1 MTETAQAKAGR
12 NRPKGMRAAN
22 KAVRAARQAT
32 RKAPQEKA
40 GNAAAGNEL
49 AEKEVTENQNSIH
62 EAEAVVSPAERPAV
76 RPAKLRKRHYGL
88 LLSLVAVIV
97 VPLFLTIGYL
107 YIFAEDQYASNT
119 GITVRTE
126 ETSSA
131 SDLVGGLSAFM
142 GGGGTTNTD
151 VLYEF
156 MQSQEIVERI
166 NARIDLAAHYSQTWP
181 GDPVFSIWPSAS
193 IEDLLWYWRRMVRL
207 SYDRNS
213 GLIDMQV
220 RARDAQTAQ
229 NIARAVI
236 EESEQM
242 INALNEAARRDS
254 TANAQLD
261 LDDALLRLRTAR
273 EALAEYRART
283 QIVDPMADIQGR
295 MGVLTNLQQQ
305 LAQALVDY
313 DLLIQVVTTDSD
325 PRVRQAQRRI
335 EVIRARITEERRNFA
350 TQDVTVFDTD
360 YPYLIAQFESLRVD
374 QEFAEQTYRAALTAL
389 DAARSNAA
397 RQSLYLATYIRPTL
411 ASRADYP
418 QRLVLSGLTGMFLVL
433 LWSIMALIYYS
444 IRDRG

>member
-1 MTETAQAKAGR
+1 MTETAQAKAGG
-12 NRPKGMRAAN
+12 NHPKVMQAAK
-22 KAVRAARQAT
+22 KAVRAGRRAA
-32 RKAPQEKA
+32 RKA
-40 GNAAAGNEL
+40 AAASGNQHN
-49 AEKEVTENQNSIH
+49 TESGVEEQ
-62 EAEAVVSPAERPAV
+62 APARPRV
-76 RPAKLRKRHYGL
+76 EPAKLRKRHFGLMISLVVVIFLPL
-88 LLSLVAVIV
+88 LL
-97 VPLFLTIGYL
+97 TIIYL
-107 YIFAEDQYASNT
+107 YVFAEDQYASNT
-119 GITVRTE
+119 GFTVRTE

-156 MQSQEIVERI
+156 MQSQEIVRRI
-166 NARIDLAAHYSQTWP
+166 NDRIDLTAHYSQTWP
-181 GDPVFSIWPSAS
+181 GDPVFSIWPDAS
-193 IEDLLWYWRRMVRL
+193 IEDLLWYWRRVVRI
-207 SYDRNS
+207 SYDKGS

-229 NIARAVI
+229 AIARAVV

-254 TANAQLD
+254 TANAQRD
-261 LDDALLRLRTAR
+261 LDDALIRLRTAR

-295 MGVLTNLQQQ
+295 MGVLNNLQQQ
-305 LAQALVDY
+305 LAEALVEL
-313 DLLIQVVTTDSD
+313 DLLAEVVTSDTD
-325 PRVRQAQRRI
+325 PRLRQTQRRI
-335 EVIRARITEERRNFA
+335 EVIRARITEERLNFA

-397 RQSLYLATYIRPTL
+397 RQSLYLATYISPTL
-411 ASRADYP
+411 ASRAEYP
-418 QRLVLSGLTGMFLVL
+418 QRLTLIGLTAMFLL
-433 LWSIMALIYYS
+433 LAWSIMALIYYS

>member
-1 MTETAQAKAGR
+1 MFKHNNRAQNLTETAQPNSGP
-12 NRPKGMRAAN
+12 NRPKSGRPDD
-22 KAVRAARQAT
+22 KVARLQRREA
-32 RKAPQEKA
+32 RKAA
-40 GNAAAGNEL
+40 TGNGGSEAPAPAA
-49 AEKEVTENQNSIH
+49 QRP
-62 EAEAVVSPAERPAV
+62 VVHPAT
-76 RPAKLRKRHYGL
+76 LRKRHYGL
-88 LLSLVAVIV
+88 LVSLVVVII

-142 GGGGTTNTD
+142 GGTGSTNTD
-151 VLYEF
+151 VLFEF

-166 NARIDLAAHYSQTWP
+166 NARIDLVAHYSQTWP
-181 GDPVFSIWPSAS
+181 GDPVFSIWPDAQ

-229 NIARAVI
+229 AIAMAVI

-242 INALNEAARRDS
+242 INALNEVARRDS

-295 MGVLTNLQQQ
+295 MGVLNNLQQQ
-305 LAQALVDY
+305 LAEALVEH
-313 DLLIQVVTTDSD
+313 DLLAEVVTSDND
-325 PRVRQAQRRI
+325 PRLRQNQRRI
-335 EVIRARITEERRNFA
+335 EVIRARIAEERHNFA

-397 RQSLYLATYIRPTL
+397 RQGLYLATYVRPTL

-418 QRLVLSGLTGMFLVL
+418 QRLVLSGLTAMFLVL
-433 LWSIMALIYYS
+433 VWSIMTLIYYS

>member
-1 MTETAQAKAGR
+1 MTETAKLKAGQ

-22 KAVRAARQAT
+22 KASRADRQAARKAT
-32 RKAPQEKA
+32 
-40 GNAAAGNEL
+40 
-49 AEKEVTENQNSIH
+49 AEQGEQITTEF
-62 EAEAVVSPAERPAV
+62 ETVARPPRERPV
-76 RPAKLRKRHYGL
+76 VEPAKLRKRHYGL
-88 LLSLVAVIV
+88 LISLVAVIIL
-97 VPLFLTIGYL
+97 PLLLTIGYL
-107 YIFAEDQYASNT
+107 YIFAQDQYHSNT
-119 GITVRTE
+119 GFTVRTE

-142 GGGGTTNTD
+142 GGGGGTTNTD

-166 NARIDLAAHYSQTWP
+166 NARIDLVAHYSQTWP
-181 GDPVFSIWPSAS
+181 GDPVFSIWPDAQ
-193 IEDLLWYWRRMVRL
+193 IEDLLWYWRRMVRI
-207 SYDRNS
+207 SYDKSS
-213 GLIDMQV
+213 GLIEMQV

-229 NIARAVI
+229 AIGQAVV

-261 LDDALLRLRTAR
+261 LDEALLRLRTAR

-305 LAQALVDY
+305 LAEALIEN
-313 DLLIQVVTTDSD
+313 DLLIQVVTTDTD
-325 PRVRQAQRRI
+325 PRLRQTQRRI
-335 EVIRARITEERRNFA
+335 EVIRARISEERRNFA

-360 YPYLIAQFESLRVD
+360 YPYLIAQFESLSVD

-389 DAARSNAA
+389 DAARSNAS

-411 ASRADYP
+411 ASRAEYP
-418 QRLVLSGLTGMFLVL
+418 QRLTLIGLTAMFLVL
-433 LWSIMALIYYS
+433 AWSIMALIYYS

>member
-22 KAVRAARQAT
+22 KAARAARQAT
-32 RKAPQEKA
+32 RKPPRE
-40 GNAAAGNEL
+40 AAGNEP
-49 AEKEVTENQNSIH
+49 VENQSAGP
-62 EAEAVVSPAERPAV
+62 EAEAPVGPPARPVV

>member
-1 MTETAQAKAGR
+1 MTETAQAKAGP
-12 NRPKGMRAAN
+12 NQPKGMRAAN
-22 KAVRAARQAT
+22 KAVRAGRRAARASSGEADGAET
-32 RKAPQEKA
+32 P
-40 GNAAAGNEL
+40 AAA
-49 AEKEVTENQNSIH
+49 AP
-62 EAEAVVSPAERPAV
+62 ARPVVK
-76 RPAKLRKRHYGL
+76 PAKLRKRHYGL
-88 LLSLVAVIV
+88 LVSLVAVII
-97 VPLFLTIGYL
+97 VPLLLTAFYL
-107 YIFAEDQYASNT
+107 YVFAEDQYASNT
-119 GITVRTE
+119 GFTVRTE

-142 GGGGTTNTD
+142 GGGGGTTNTD

-156 MQSQEIVERI
+156 MQSQEIVERV
-166 NARIDLAAHYSQTWP
+166 NTRIDLAAHYSQTWP
-181 GDPVFSIWPSAS
+181 GDPVFSIWTDAS

-229 NIARAVI
+229 DIARAIV

-254 TANAQLD
+254 TANAQRD

-313 DLLIQVVTTDSD
+313 DLLVQVVTSDSD
-325 PRVRQAQRRI
+325 PRVRQALRRI
-335 EVIRARITEERRNFA
+335 EVIRSRITEERRNFA

-411 ASRADYP
+411 ASRAEYP
-418 QRLVLSGLTGMFLVL
+418 QRLVLTGLTAMFLVL
-433 LWSIMALIYYS
+433 AWSIMALVYYS

>member
-1 MTETAQAKAGR
+1 MTETAQANPGPK
-12 NRPKGMRAAN
+12 RPKGGGAGDKVARLQ
-22 KAVRAARQAT
+22 RRQA
-32 RKAPQEKA
+32 RK
-40 GNAAAGNEL
+40 AAAGNGE
-49 AEKEVTENQNSIH
+49 S
-62 EAEAVVSPAERPAV
+62 EAPAPAAVQRPVVHA
-76 RPAKLRKRHYGL
+76 ATLRKRHYGL
-88 LLSLVAVIV
+88 LISLVAIII
-97 VPLFLTIGYL
+97 VPLVLTIGYL

-131 SDLVGGLSAFM
+131 SDLAGGLSAFM
-142 GGGGTTNTD
+142 GGTGSTNTD
-151 VLYEF
+151 VLFEF

-166 NARIDLAAHYSQTWP
+166 NARIDLVAHYSQTWP
-181 GDPVFSIWPSAS
+181 GDPVFSIWPDAQ
-193 IEDLLWYWRRMVRL
+193 IEDLLWYWLRMVRL

-229 NIARAVI
+229 AISLAVI

-254 TANAQLD
+254 TANAQAD
-261 LDDALLRLRTAR
+261 LDDALLRLRAAR

-295 MGVLTNLQQQ
+295 MGVLNNLQQQ
-305 LAQALVDY
+305 LAEALVEQ
-313 DLLIQVVTTDSD
+313 DLLAEVVTSDND
-325 PRVRQAQRRI
+325 PRIRQNQRRI
-335 EVIRARITEERRNFA
+335 EVIRARITEERHNFA

-389 DAARSNAA
+389 DAARSNAS
-397 RQSLYLATYIRPTL
+397 RQSLYLATYVRPTL

-418 QRLVLSGLTGMFLVL
+418 QRLVLSGLTAMFLILV
-433 LWSIMALIYYS
+433 WSIMALIYYS

>member
-1 MTETAQAKAGR
+1 MTETARANAGP
-12 NRPKGMRAAN
+12 NRQKGNQAAN
-22 KAVRAARQAT
+22 KAARAKRQAAR
-32 RKAPQEKA
+32 K
-40 GNAAAGNEL
+40 AAAENGGPKGGGAN
-49 AEKEVTENQNSIH
+49 TEGH
-62 EAEAVVSPAERPAV
+62 VRPIV
-76 RPAKLRKRHYGL
+76 EPAKLRKRHYGL
-88 LLSLVAVIV
+88 LISLVAVIIL
-97 VPLFLTIGYL
+97 PLLLTIGYL

-119 GITVRTE
+119 GFTVRTE

-142 GGGGTTNTD
+142 GGGGGTTNTD

-156 MQSQEIVERI
+156 MQSQEIVQRI
-166 NARIDLAAHYSQTWP
+166 HDRIDLTTHYSQTWS
-181 GDPVFSIWPSAS
+181 GDPVFSIWPDAS
-193 IEDLLWYWRRMVRL
+193 IEDLLWYWRRIVRI
-207 SYDRNS
+207 SYDKAS

-220 RARDAQTAQ
+220 RARDPQTAQ
-229 NIARAVI
+229 AIARAVV

-254 TANAQLD
+254 TANAQRD
-261 LDDALLRLRTAR
+261 LDEALLRLRTAR

-295 MGVLTNLQQQ
+295 MGVLNNLQQQ
-305 LAQALVDY
+305 LAEALVDY
-313 DLLIQVVTTDSD
+313 DLLSEVVTTDSD
-325 PRVRQAQRRI
+325 PRVRQALRRI
-335 EVIRARITEERRNFA
+335 EVIRARISEERRNFA

-389 DAARSNAA
+389 DSARSNAA

-411 ASRADYP
+411 STRAEYP
-418 QRLVLSGLTGMFLVL
+418 QRLTLIGLTAMFLIL
-433 LWSIMALIYYS
+433 AWSIMALIYYS